1 LDWLEESVDVI
12 VDWPPNSPDLSP
24 IELLWAILK
33 KLVRK
38 VKPQTIEEL
47 KSSRLASWA
56 MIPQDRID
64 RLCEGFA
71 TRLQLCLANHGDSIS
86 NQLWQT
92 SERYALKKLFKSSTV
107 HTPWTQEED
116 EQLFWDYLALG
127 PKWRLMGRT

>member
-1 LDWLEESVDVI
+1 VI

-38 VKPQTIEEL
+38 VKPEMIEEL
-47 KSSRLASWA
+47 KSSLLAAWA
-56 MIPQDRID
+56 MIPQDTID

-92 SERYALKKLFKSSTV
+92 SERYALTKVFESSTE

-116 EQLFWDYLALG
+116 ESLFRDHLALG
-127 PKWRLMGRT
+127 RKCGLMEENGERAVSRN